1 MSFDNKGLIEAY
13 KEYLLVIRSLSKNS
27 VDAYIS
33 DIEHF
38 SNFIDKDLL
47 AVKSNDLLKYLS
59 QIDNNRTQNR
69 KASSINLF
77 YDFCLEKYDLSQK
90 PKAVMA
96 KIQSSLPKY
105 LEYADIKK
113 GLDLIDR
120 SNIIGLRDY
129 AMILFLYATGVRVS
143 ELIAV
148 KKSDIND
155 GWLKVRYAK
164 GAKQR
169 MVPIANN
176 AIEAINDYLSQR
188 DIKSDYLWLNYQGN
202 PISRISVYKIT
213 TKYFNVSPHV
223 FRHSFATSLILGNAD
238 LIVVSEL
245 LGHENLVTTQIYTH
259 IGQQHLKETITNFHP
274 LSNL

>member
-1 MSFDNKGLIEAY
+1 MSYDNSTLIEAY

-27 VDAYIS
+27 IDAYIS
-33 DIEHF
+33 DLNEF
-38 SNFIDKDLL
+38 SSFIDKDLL
-47 AVKSNDLLKYLS
+47 LVDTNDLLKYLAT
-59 QIDNNRTQNR
+59 IKNNRTQNR

-77 YDFCLEKYDLSQK
+77 YDFCLEKYDFSDK

-96 KIQSSLPKY
+96 KISKSLPKY
-105 LEYADIKK
+105 LSYEEIQR
-113 GLDLIDR
+113 GLSLIDKKDE
-120 SNIIGLRDY
+120 IGFRDY
-129 AMILFLYATGVRVS
+129 ALILFLYATGVRVS

-148 KKSDIND
+148 KKGDISD

-169 MVPIANN
+169 MVPIADN
-176 AIEAINDYLSQR
+176 ALKALKEYLDIR
-188 DIKSDYLWLNYQGN
+188 DVKSEYLWLNYQGN
-202 PISRISVYKIT
+202 PLSRISVYKIT
-213 TKYFNVSPHV
+213 TKYFGVSPHV
-223 FRHSFATSLILGNAD
+223 FRHSFATSLILGDAD

-259 IGQQHLKETITNFHP
+259 IGQQHLRETIKSYHP

>member
-1 MSFDNKGLIEAY
+1 MSFDNTGLIEAY

-33 DIEHF
+33 DINHF
-38 SNFIDKDLL
+38 SSFIDKDLL
-47 AVKSNDLLKYLS
+47 DVESNDLLKYLA

-105 LEYADIKK
+105 LEYEDIKK
-113 GLDLIDR
+113 GLSLIDR
-120 SNIIGLRDY
+120 STIIGLRDY
-129 AMILFLYATGVRVS
+129 AMILFLYATGLRVS

-176 AIEAINDYLSQR
+176 AIEAINEYLSQR
-188 DIKSDYLWLNYQGN
+188 DIKSDYIWLNYQGN

-259 IGQQHLKETITNFHP
+259 IGQQHLKETIKNFHP